1 MKIGMALP
9 TSMQGVY
16 LPSPFAGVS
25 ELVSILRLAERVGFY
40 SAWVVDFM
48 TPFYERHKQPDTLP
62 EWYEAMGALSFLAAV
77 SERIMLGTACIQLP
91 LRDPFLLAR
100 QAATL
105 DVLSGGRCL
114 LGVGLGQARSEFTDT
129 RPRDA
134 RMHRGRLLEESLE
147 ALYRFFNEAA
157 VTIDGDYY
165 QTHELRLTPKPV
177 QNPFPLYLAGKIHET
192 PKRIA
197 KWGTGWLLSR
207 GQAGSVEERI
217 DSLLP
222 HLEQAGRERSEID
235 LVLTKGL
242 SLGRTHEEALAR
254 FHASMLPGR
263 TAELSG
269 EFGLGS
275 EISRERFYSQNLIG
289 TPDEVAEQLDQTR
302 RTGIDHCVIMYFA
315 TPDSSELTD
324 QLQWFGEEVMPLFI

>member
-16 LPSPFAGVS
+16 LPSPFANSG
-25 ELVSILRLAERVGFY
+25 ELTSTIQLAERLGFY
-40 SAWVVDFM
+40 SAWVFDFM
-48 TPFYERHKQPDTLP
+48 TPFYERHKAADSTP
-62 EWYEAMGALSFLAAV
+62 EWYEAMTSISYLAGV
-77 SERIMLGTACIQLP
+77 SERIMLGTACIQMP

-105 DVLSGGRCL
+105 DLLSNGRCL

-147 ALYRFFNEAA
+147 ALHRFFNQHA
-157 VTIDGDYY
+157 VTLEGECY
-165 QTHELRLTPKPV
+165 QCHDLRLTPKPI
-177 QNPFPLYLAGKIHET
+177 QNPFPLYIAGRTEDT

-207 GQAGSVEERI
+207 GQADSVEQRI

-222 HLEQAGRERSEID
+222 HLEQAKRERNEID

-242 SLGRTHEEALAR
+242 SLGRTHEKAVAR
-254 FHASMLPGR
+254 FNASMLPGR

-269 EFGLGS
+269 EFGLGTDVS
-275 EISRERFYSQNLIG
+275 MQRHYNQNLIG
-289 TPDEVAEQLDQTR
+289 TPEEVAEQIDQVR
-302 RTGIDHCVIMYFA
+302 QLGIDHLVVMYFA
-315 TPDSSELTD
+315 TPTSNELQD
-324 QLQWFGEEVMPLFI
+324 QLQWFGEEVMPLL

>member
-16 LPSPFAGVS
+16 LPSPFANPG
-25 ELVSILRLAERVGFY
+25 ELTATVQLAERLGFY
-40 SAWVVDFM
+40 AAWVFDFM
-48 TPFYERHKQPDTLP
+48 TPFYERHKDPDSVP
-62 EWYEAMGALSFLAAV
+62 EWYEAMASLCYLAGV
-77 SERIMLGTACIQLP
+77 SERIMLGTACIQMP

-105 DVLSGGRCL
+105 DLLSGGRCL

-134 RMHRGRLLEESLE
+134 RMHRGKLLEESLQ
-147 ALYRFFNEAA
+147 ALHRFFSEHS
-157 VTIDGDYY
+157 VTIAGECY
-165 QTHELRLTPKPV
+165 QCNDLRLTPKPV
-177 QNPFPLYLAGKIHET
+177 QNPFPLYIAGKTADT

-207 GQAGSVEERI
+207 GQADSVEERI

-222 HLEQAGRERSEID
+222 HLEQAQRVRSDIQ

-242 SLGRTHEEALAR
+242 CLGRTHEQALAR
-254 FHASMLPGR
+254 FNASMLPDR
-263 TAELSG
+263 TAELSS
-269 EFGLGS
+269 EFGLGTDVS
-275 EISRERFYSQNLIG
+275 MQRHYNQNLIG
-289 TPDEVAEQLDQTR
+289 TPEQVAEQVDQVR
-302 RTGIDHCVIMYFA
+302 RLGIDELVVMYFA
-315 TPDSSELTD
+315 TPTVGELQD
-324 QLQWFGEEVMPLFI
+324 QLQWFGEEVMPML